1 MSFNM
6 TLQTSLPTM
15 HSSSKPLDVKS
26 LIAFIDNDEGVRD
39 AAMSL
44 MESYGLEVKTYESRA
59 TFIADLDDGLNPD
72 CIVLDLHLPNIN
84 GIDLMQ
90 ELLSRKI
97 HTPVIILSADV
108 AHPLAVQALQLGA
121 VKVLQKPT
129 ISEDLLEKIHEIIT
143 S

>member
-1 MSFNM
+1 MVN
-6 TLQTSLPTM
+6 TKRVP
-15 HSSSKPLDVKS
+15 KP

-39 AAMSL
+39 AMMMLVEA
-44 MESYGLEVKTYESRA
+44 YGLEAKTYATRES
-59 TFIADLDDGLNPD
+59 FFADLDCGSNPD

-90 ELLSRKI
+90 ELLNRES

-108 AHPLAVQALQLGA
+108 TDPLAVQALELGA
-121 VKVLQKPT
+121 VKILQKPT
-129 ISEDLLEKIHEIIT
+129 ISEELLEKIHEIIA